1 MNNQRRKF
9 INKTGIVAASSVFA
23 PNILFSTNNPK
34 KEKLGVALVGL
45 GYYSTY
51 LLAPA
56 LELTKNCELKGIVTG
71 SPEKIPIWQKK
82 YNIKD
87 KNIYNY
93 QNYNEIANNSE
104 IDVIYVVLPPS
115 MHAEYT
121 IRAANAGKH
130 VWCEK
135 PMAPSVAQCEA
146 MIKACKD
153 NNVKLAIGY
162 RCQHDPNI
170 QAYMKVGKEKPFGQ
184 IKMIT
189 SAAGYFDG
197 RTDHWKQKKK
207 MGGGSMADMGVYAL
221 QGARLATGEEP
232 ISVLAK
238 SFTTRPKIYHEVE
251 ETVMF
256 QLEFP
261 SGARAACQTSF
272 GIQMNHLHVSYEK
285 GWLKMQ
291 PHSSYSGNNGSM
303 SNGTIINF
311 PLDNQQ
317 AKQMDDDADSILN
330 NKTMI
335 VPGEEGLR
343 DIRVVEAVYKSAAQ
357 NCMVKL

>member
-1 MNNQRRKF
+1 MEQQRRIF
-9 INKTGIVAASSVFA
+9 IQNAGLLAATAAIA
-23 PNILFSTNNPK
+23 PNTLWSVNKPQK
-34 KEKLGVALVGL
+34 KLGVALVGL
-45 GYYSTY
+45 GYYSRD

-56 LELTKNCELKGIVTG
+56 LQLTKNCELRGIVTG
-71 SPEKIPIWQKK
+71 SPEKIPIWQQK
-82 YNIKD
+82 YGIKD

-93 QNYNEIANNSE
+93 QNYDEIANNLD

-135 PMAPSVAQCEA
+135 PMAPTVADCEA

-153 NNVKLAIGY
+153 NKVKLAIGY

-170 QAYMKVGKEKPFGQ
+170 QAYMKVGKERPFGKV
-184 IKMIT
+184 KMIS

-197 RTDHWKQKKK
+197 RTNHWKQNKAL
-207 MGGGSMADMGVYAL
+207 GGGVMGDMGVYAL

-232 ISVLAK
+232 ISVLAQ
-238 SFTTRPKIYHEVE
+238 SFTTRPEIYHEVE
-251 ETVMF
+251 ETMMF

-261 SGARAACQTSF
+261 SGARAACHTSF
-272 GIQMNHLHVSYEK
+272 GIQMNYLQVNYEK
-285 GWLKMQ
+285 GWLKME
-291 PHSSYSGNNGSM
+291 PHSSYGGNKGSM
-303 SNGTIINF
+303 SDGTIINF
-311 PLDNQQ
+311 AIENQQ
-317 AKQMDDDADSILN
+317 AKQMDEDAMAIMN
-330 NKTMI
+330 NTDLI

-343 DIRVVEAVYKSAAQ
+343 DIRVVEAIYKSAKK
-357 NCMVKL
+357 NCLVKL